1 MKKKCTSNKCRKNF
15 VVKENTSC
23 CPYCGKKYPRLHG
36 ALLAKGDCNKDMSA
50 DFLDKEIKSL
60 RRLLTG
66 MPYMEVPKGVYLVN
80 YDISNKIKIIRAV
93 RKWTGL
99 GLKETK
105 ELVESAPVLIE
116 TNNITFNHLNSSLNE
131 LTGEWITQ
139 MGNPLDCF
147 TRELDETGCLYKIIY
162 S

>member
-1 MKKKCTSNKCRKNF
+1 MKKKCTNNKCRKNF

-50 DFLDKEIKSL
+50 DFWDKEIKSL
-60 RRLLTG
+60 RRLLAG

-116 TNNITFNHLNSSLNE
+116 TSNITFNHLNSSLNE

-147 TRELDETGCLYKIIY
+147 TRELDEKGCLYKIIY

>member
-1 MKKKCTSNKCRKNF
+1 MKKKCTNNKCRKNF

-80 YDISNKIKIIRAV
+80 YDISNKIKVIRAV

-116 TNNITFNHLNSSLNE
+116 TSNITFNHLNSSLNE
-131 LTGEWITQ
+131 LKGEWITPT
-139 MGNPLDCF
+139 GNPLDCF
-147 TRELDETGCLYKIIY
+147 TRELAETGCLYKIIY